1 MALGYSRG
9 AGAYQQIRTG
19 GGLEAADA
27 HGLITLLMDGALERI
42 RLAQACITAGS
53 IASRGEAISKAIEII
68 GGLQQGL
75 NHDVDSSVVGRL
87 EALYDYMSRRL
98 LHANLHA
105 DADALEEVAGLLG
118 QIRDSWVA
126 IPAEARQVPAAAAGT
141 GAGA

>member
-9 AGAYQQIRTG
+9 AGAYQQVRTG
-19 GGLEAADA
+19 GGIEAADA

-42 RLAQACITAGS
+42 RLAVACIATGN

-68 GGLQQGL
+68 GGLQAGL
-75 NHDVDSSVVGRL
+75 NPEIDTSLVERL
-87 EALYDYMSRRL
+87 DALYDYMNRRL

-105 DADALEEVAGLLG
+105 DTAALEEVAALLG

-126 IPAEARQVPAAAAGT
+126 IPAEARQVA